1 MKPEV
6 LPPLDADEP
15 AGLIDRWLAGDR
27 RLLLFGPAGSG
38 KTTLAQTLARELAR
52 RAPHGS
58 RPVWYLGADPGSP
71 LLGVPGSVTLAR
83 WRKGGWRLEELAALC
98 SLDAARFRLPLAA
111 AVAAL
116 ASRVEDGILLVD
128 TPGVVKG
135 VAAAELLAALV
146 PAAGIELV
154 LALTP
159 AGAAPP
165 LAQELSALAVPVALV
180 ATSSRAR
187 QPTPQQR
194 ARQRT
199 HLWEAYLAASTERT
213 LNLSD
218 MRLLGTPP
226 RLAAEAWRGKQ
237 IAFLDGDRTLT
248 LGEVRGLDPGRLRV
262 RLPPGAVTSGT
273 LLVRDAGRDT
283 AGLLR
288 SAKPFAADQVHY
300 LPPSDVLPDAASAAA
315 ATGPRPLVEFG
326 TATVALVNGI
336 LGDPL
341 LHLRL
346 RHQRRSLLFDLG
358 QDGRLPTRIA
368 HQVTHVFISHAHVD
382 HIGGFPWLLRARIGV
397 EGVCHLFGP
406 PGLIEHCRGFIAG
419 FLWDRIGARG
429 PVFDVTEVRGDRL
442 VTARLRAG
450 GQLSG
455 FDNGRKLK
463 LKLKLKSNSKSDPN
477 PDPNP
482 NPNPDP
488 GSNPKPNSDFDSE
501 SVPEPEDMHEPMSVP
516 GPDRQV
522 HLREGILVEEPGFR
536 VRCAQLDHGTPVLA
550 FAFEPRL
557 QINVRPEALAA
568 AGLAPGPWLTG
579 LKQAILKGEYEMRLN
594 LSDGT
599 RRRVAELMA
608 ELTLI
613 QPGESLV
620 YATDFGDTPENR
632 QRLIALATAAHTLVC
647 EATFLTSDRIQAERT
662 GHLTT
667 QACGEIA
674 QAAGVRYLIPCHISR
689 RYEGDLD
696 HVYTEIAT
704 ACPQTVIPRQ
714 GRVVEE

>member
-1 MKPEV
+1 MKPDA
-6 LPPLDADEP
+6 LPPLTADQP
-15 AGLIDRWLAGDR
+15 DDLIARWLDRDR
-27 RLLLFGPAGSG
+27 RVLLFGPSGSG
-38 KTTLAQTLARELAR
+38 KTMHAQTLAASLETCGVGR
-52 RAPHGS
+52 H

-71 LLGVPGSVTLAR
+71 LLGIPGTLSLAC
-83 WRKGGWRLEELAALC
+83 WQEGAWRLRELAALC
-98 SLDAARFRLPLAA
+98 TLDAARFRLPLVA
-111 AVAAL
+111 AVAGL
-116 ASRVEDGILLVD
+116 ASQVEEGVLLVD

-135 VAAAELLAALV
+135 VAAAELLEALV
-146 PAAGIELV
+146 QAAAIDLV

-159 AGAAPP
+159 AGTDPP
-165 LAQELSALAVPVALV
+165 LLQELSGLSAPVALV
-180 ATSSRAR
+180 APSVRAR
-187 QPTPQQR
+187 RPTPQQR

-199 HLWEAYLAASTERT
+199 RLWDAYLTPGTEQT
-213 LNLSD
+213 LHLED
-218 MRLLGTPP
+218 LRLLGTSP

-237 IAFLDGDRTLT
+237 VAFLDGGRTAC
-248 LGEVRGLDPGRLRV
+248 LGEVLGLEGNRLRV
-262 RLPPGAVTSGT
+262 RLPEAAVTTGT
-273 LLVRDAGRDT
+273 LLVRDAGRDP
-283 AGLLR
+283 AGLL
-288 SAKPFAADQVHY
+288 SHVKPFAAELVHY
-300 LPPSDVLPDAASAAA
+300 QPPPDVLPDASLAAA
-315 ATGPRPLVEFG
+315 STGPRPLMQVG
-326 TATVALVNGI
+326 TATAALVNGV

-358 QDGRLPTRIA
+358 EGGRLPTRLA
-368 HQVTHVFISHAHVD
+368 HQVTHVFISHAHAD
-382 HIGGFPWLLRARIGV
+382 HIGGFPWLLRARIGE

-406 PGLIEHCRGFIAG
+406 PGLIDHCRGFIAG
-419 FLWDRIGARG
+419 FLWDRIGERG
-429 PVFDVTEVRGDRL
+429 PVFAVTEVRGERL

-450 GQLSG
+450 SAA
-455 FDNGRKLK
+455 
-463 LKLKLKSNSKSDPN
+463 PA
-477 PDPNP
+477 
-482 NPNPDP
+482 
-488 GSNPKPNSDFDSE
+488 E
-501 SVPEPEDMHEPMSVP
+501 SYQEAD
-516 GPDRQV
+516 
-522 HLREGILVEEPGFR
+522 LREGILLDEPGFR

-550 FAFEPRL
+550 FAFEPSLR
-557 QINVRPEALAA
+557 INIRPEALAA

-689 RYEGDLD
+689 RYEADLD
-696 HVYTEIAT
+696 RVYTEIAA

>member
-6 LPPLDADEP
+6 LPPFNAEQPDDLTA
-15 AGLIDRWLAGDR
+15 RWLRHDR
-27 RLLLFGPAGSG
+27 RLLLFGPSGSG

-52 RAPHGS
+52 RDPQGS
-58 RPVWYLGADPGSP
+58 RPFWYLGADPGSP
-71 LLGVPGSVTLAR
+71 FMGVPGALCLAR
-83 WRKGGWRLEELAALC
+83 WREGSWWLEELAALC
-98 SLDAARFRLPLAA
+98 SLDAARFRLPLVA

-116 ASRVEDGILLVD
+116 ASRVEEGILLVD

-154 LALTP
+154 LALSP

-165 LAQELSALAVPVALV
+165 LAQELSGLAIPVALV
-180 ATSSRAR
+180 ATSPRAR
-187 QPTPQQR
+187 KPTPQQR

-199 HLWEAYLAASTERT
+199 HLWEVYLAAGTERT
-213 LNLSD
+213 LDLRE

-237 IAFLDGDRTLT
+237 VAFLDGDRTAI
-248 LGEVRGLDPGRLRV
+248 LGEVMDLDGSRRLRV
-262 RLPPGAVTSGT
+262 RLPQGAVPTDT
-273 LLVRDAGRDT
+273 LLVRDAGRDAT
-283 AGLLR
+283 GLLR
-288 SAKPFAADQVHY
+288 SVKPFAADQVHY
-300 LPPSDVLPDAASAAA
+300 LPPSDVLPDATFAPA

-326 TATVALVNGI
+326 TATAVLVNGI

-358 QDGRLPTRIA
+358 EGGRLPTRIA
-368 HQVTHVFISHAHVD
+368 HQVTHVFISHAHAD
-382 HIGGFPWLLRARIGV
+382 HIGGFPGLLRARIGE

-419 FLWDRIGARG
+419 FLWDRIGERG
-429 PVFDVTEVRGDRL
+429 PVFDVTEVRGERL

-450 GQLSG
+450 AQLSA
-455 FDNGRKLK
+455 FDP
-463 LKLKLKSNSKSDPN
+463 KSKPK
-477 PDPNP
+477 PKI
-482 NPNPDP
+482 
-488 GSNPKPNSDFDSE
+488 KPNSESDSP
-501 SVPEPEDMHEPMSVP
+501 PEPEDMHDPKSVP
-516 GPDRQV
+516 EPDRQV
-522 HLREGILVEEPGFR
+522 DLREGILVEEPGFR

-557 QINVRPEALAA
+557 QINIRPEALAA

-579 LKQAILKGEYEMRLN
+579 LKQAILKGEYEML
-594 LSDGT
+594 LTLPDGK
-599 RRRVAELMA
+599 RRRVAELMN
-608 ELTLI
+608 ELTLT

-620 YATDFGDTPENR
+620 YATDFGDTPANR
-632 QRLIALATAAHTLVC
+632 DRLIALAAGAHTLVC
-647 EATFLTSDRIQAERT
+647 EATFLVRDRAQAERT

-689 RYEGDLD
+689 RYEGELD
-696 HVYTEIAT
+696 HVYAEIAA
-704 ACPQTVIPRQ
+704 ACPQTVIPRRS
-714 GRVVEE
+714 GVAED

>member
-146 PAAGIELV
+146 PATGIELV

-180 ATSSRAR
+180 ATSPRAR
-187 QPTPQQR
+187 QPTPRQR

-199 HLWEAYLAASTERT
+199 HLWETYLAVGTERT
-213 LNLSD
+213 LD
-218 MRLLGTPP
+218 VREMRLLGTPP

-237 IAFLDGDRTLT
+237 IAFLDGDRTVT
-248 LGEVRGLDPGRLRV
+248 LGEVMDLDGSRRLRV
-262 RLPPGAVTSGT
+262 RLPQGAVPTDT
-273 LLVRDAGRDT
+273 LLVRDAGRDA

-288 SAKPFAADQVHY
+288 SVKPFAADQVHY
-300 LPPSDVLPDAASAAA
+300 LPPSDVLPDATFAPA
-315 ATGPRPLVEFG
+315 ATGPRPLVECG
-326 TATVALVNGI
+326 TATAVLVNGI

-346 RHQRRSLLFDLG
+346 RYQRRSLLFDLG
-358 QDGRLPTRIA
+358 EGGRLPTRIA
-368 HQVTHVFISHAHVD
+368 HQVTHVFISHAHAD
-382 HIGGFPWLLRARIGV
+382 HIGGFPGLLRARIG
-397 EGVCHLFGP
+397 EEEVCHLFGP
-406 PGLIEHCRGFIAG
+406 PGLIDHCRGFIAG
-419 FLWDRIGARG
+419 FLWDRIGERG
-429 PVFDVTEVRGDRL
+429 PVFDVTEVRGERL

-450 GQLSG
+450 AQLSG
-455 FDNGRKLK
+455 FDTVPKLK
-463 LKLKLKSNSKSDPN
+463 PKLKSNSE
-477 PDPNP
+477 PNP
-482 NPNPDP
+482 NL
-488 GSNPKPNSDFDSE
+488 GSNPKPNSDFNSE
-501 SVPEPEDMHEPMSVP
+501 SVPEPEDMYELMSMP

-536 VRCAQLDHGTPVLA
+536 VRCSQLDHGTPVLA

-557 QINVRPEALAA
+557 QINIRPEALAA
-568 AGLAPGPWLTG
+568 AGLTPGPWLTG
-579 LKQAILKGEYEMRLN
+579 LKQAILKGEYEMRLI
-594 LSDGT
+594 LPDGT
-599 RRRVAELMA
+599 RRRVAELMND
-608 ELTLI
+608 LTLT

-620 YATDFGDTPENR
+620 YATDFGDTAANR
-632 QRLIALATAAHTLVC
+632 DRLIALAAGAHTLVC
-647 EATFLTSDRIQAERT
+647 EATFMVRDRAQAERT

-674 QAAGVRYLIPCHISR
+674 QAAGVRYLIPCHVSR
-689 RYEGDLD
+689 RYEAELD
-696 HVYTEIAT
+696 HVYAEIAA
-704 ACPQTVIPRQ
+704 ACPQTVIPR
-714 GRVVEE
+714 RSEVAED